1 MILAA
6 AAAATYTAD
15 NTCQDETYEQPNLPL
30 SIAMLRPS
38 MVPIVNVMQEY
49 DRRIQ
54 STTNQ
59 AENDRVKD
67 DLLHSLDE
75 EIGKCVDLGVETIV
89 RYYNQRQVK
98 KKKKKSSSSLSNSE
112 RFTIGTFSR
121 SSTMKNILLR
131 VIQETS
137 KQEDQQSS
145 SSVVAEEEARINIIC
160 SQSTPGD
167 EGKLMASDI
176 PNEIAKCLP
185 DIAFQQYIQ
194 EGKIDIVLIGAD
206 CVLLSQKE
214 EIGINDTTTSSSISG
229 VVNKVGTST
238 LATVCKTSNVPMICC
253 ADRYKLW
260 KDVFPPALEDIFE
273 LVDSKQLLV
282 DHVLVPS
289 FYIGGFLYSLAL

>member
-1 MILAA
+1 MMIQPVLLPRQPRRSLALAFTEAGISSCNLWLIFKGMCSSIYPSDMCTALQHSYKHVFLLYPHCCAQYAIQLPKEVRLWERDRINVAANLVRSAVILAA
-6 AAAATYTAD
+6 AAAATNTAD

-38 MVPIVNVMQEY
+38 MVPIVNVMQGY

-54 STTNQ
+54 STMNQ
-59 AENDRVKD
+59 AENDKVKD

-89 RYYNQRQVK
+89 RYYNQQQVKKKK
-98 KKKKKSSSSLSNSE
+98 KKKKKSSSSLSTSE

-145 SSVVAEEEARINIIC
+145 SSAVAEEEARINIIC

-167 EGKLMASDI
+167 EGKIMASDI
-176 PNEIAKCLP
+176 PNE
-185 DIAFQQYIQ
+185 
-194 EGKIDIVLIGAD
+194 V
-206 CVLLSQKE
+206 
-214 EIGINDTTTSSSISG
+214 
-229 VVNKVGTST
+229 
-238 LATVCKTSNVPMICC
+238 
-253 ADRYKLW
+253 
-260 KDVFPPALEDIFE
+260 
-273 LVDSKQLLV
+273 
-282 DHVLVPS
+282 HPS
-289 FYIGGFLYSLAL
+289 CGPYSCS